1 MNFFSS
7 GKNNQHSGRLTFP
20 LLSTLLSVMVLTLI
34 GGCSEQKAE
43 EEQSV
48 ENKVVETKPLNVLF
62 ILTDDQAPD
71 TVSAFGNKN
80 INTPSLD
87 SLANQGMRFSHV
99 FNQGAWSG
107 AVCLPSRQM
116 INTGRHLYRTGLDAR
131 GVNDPRF
138 AAKHAT
144 FGETFKNSGYDTFQ
158 TGKWH
163 LSMDVWRRSFTHGK
177 AIHKNGMSRHEKGG
191 HWDAE
196 FTDFDSTKPEN
207 QAFTDYKGG
216 KHTSEVVANAAVD
229 FLAKRNDNS
238 KPFMMYVG
246 FLAPHDPLH
255 APDEY
260 LARYPE
266 NKIQLPK
273 NFKKYHPFDQG
284 DYYLRDEVLAG
295 FPRSS
300 KEIKGKISKYYAM
313 IEHTDEQIG
322 RILKQLEQSGQ
333 AENTLIIYT
342 SDHGLAMGKHGLMG
356 KQNQYDHSVR
366 APFIVKGPNIPEG
379 TTATGMFYLNSVF
392 PTAAELANIE
402 IPASVDAPS
411 IVPLIKGEKDVAYN
425 TVYGAYRHFQ
435 RMVRSQDYK
444 LIYYPMIKRTQL
456 FDMKAD
462 PLEMHDLS
470 KIPKYQQQIQT
481 MMAELQE
488 WKTVVEDP
496 LELDAPEASYAAF
509 LELTWD

>member
-1 MNFFSS
+1 MNFFST
-7 GKNNQHSGRLTFP
+7 GKENQRNDK
-20 LLSTLLSVMVLTLI
+20 STYFSLSVLMPVIFLVFI
-34 GGCSEQKAE
+34 SGCSEQKIDEGKLLEA
-43 EEQSV
+43 
-48 ENKVVETKPLNVLF
+48 KPLNVLF

-80 INTPSLD
+80 ISTPSLD
-87 SLANQGMRFSHV
+87 ALASQGMRFSHV

-131 GVNDPRF
+131 GVNDASF
-138 AAKHAT
+138 VAKHET
-144 FGETFKNSGYDTFQ
+144 FGETFKKSGYDTFQ

-163 LSMDVWRRSFTHGK
+163 LSMEVWQRSFTHGK

-196 FTDFDSTKPEN
+196 FTDFDNTKQGE
-207 QAFTDYKGG
+207 QAFVDYKGG
-216 KHTSEVVANAAVD
+216 KHTSEVVADAAVD
-229 FLAKRNDNS
+229 FLTQRNDSS

-266 NKIQLPK
+266 KDIQLPE
-273 NFKKYHPFDQG
+273 NFEKYHPFDQG

-295 FPRSS
+295 FPRSP

-313 IEHTDEQIG
+313 IEHTDAQIG
-322 RILKQLEQSGQ
+322 RILKQLEESGQ
-333 AENTLIIYT
+333 ADNTVIIYT
-342 SDHGLAMGKHGLMG
+342 SDHGLAMGRHGLMG

-366 APFIVKGPNIPEG
+366 APFIVKGPNIPAG
-379 TTATGMFYLNSVF
+379 KTAPGMFYLNSVY
-392 PTAAELANIE
+392 PTAAELAGLP
-402 IPASVDAPS
+402 IPVSVDAPS
-411 IVPLIKGEKDVAYN
+411 IVPLINGEKEAVFD
-425 TVYGAYRHFQ
+425 TVFGAYRHFQ

-456 FDMKAD
+456 FNMKDD

-470 KIPKYQQQIQT
+470 ANPEYEQRIGH
-481 MMAELQE
+481 MMAELDRWQ
-488 WKTVVEDP
+488 KVVDDP
-496 LELDAPEASYAAF
+496 LDFSAPEASYDEF
-509 LELTWD
+509 LKLTWD